1 MKLFR
6 RLCKPRP
13 QCILGKNSKIY
24 PSANVC
30 NFQNHR
36 EQIKIGNNS
45 HIRGEI
51 LVFGHGGAIEIGD
64 FCYVGE
70 GARIWSALNIRVG
83 NRVLISHLVSIYDS
97 TTHPLRADLRHA
109 QYREILESGHP
120 KVMDLGEK
128 AVEISDDVWIG
139 SHAIILRGVNLGR
152 GCVVAAGSVVTK
164 SVPDF
169 TLVAGNP
176 ARIIR
181 TVEKPPPEFPTANS

>member
-1 MKLFR
+1 
-6 RLCKPRP
+6 
-13 QCILGKNSKIY
+13 
-24 PSANVC
+24 
-30 NFQNHR
+30 
-36 EQIKIGNNS
+36 
-45 HIRGEI
+45 
-51 LVFGHGGAIEIGD
+51 
-64 FCYVGE
+64 
-70 GARIWSALNIRVG
+70 
-83 NRVLISHLVSIYDS
+83 
-97 TTHPLRADLRHA
+97 
-109 QYREILESGHP
+109 LESGHP

-164 SVPDF
+164 SVPEF

>member
-1 MKLFR
+1 MNLFR
-6 RLCKPRP
+6 RLCNPRP

-24 PSANVC
+24 SSANVC
-30 NFQNHR
+30 NFQNHHQ
-36 EQIKIGNNS
+36 QIKIGNNT

-51 LVFGHGGAIEIGD
+51 LVFRHGGKIEIGD

-139 SHAIILRGVNLGR
+139 SHAIILRGVNLGQ
-152 GCVVAAGSVVTK
+152 GCVVSAGSVVTK
-164 SVPDF
+164 SVPEF

-181 TVEKPPPEFPTANS
+181 SIEKPPA